1 MYPQQQQQ
9 QNPMEMGQMMQ
20 MMMNRLSEMEW
31 RVRQLEGVLQAGYP
45 VSGASGT
52 GYRELAKPAPMAM
65 DMQISPAYYGRVDV
79 PNQNQNENQY
89 VSQFQ
94 GQPQYR
100 NQYQDYN
107 QGQSR
112 SQGQNQN
119 QNQYQDVNQQFQ
131 GGQAQVGVNQG
142 MYNRGQGQ
150 NGGASVQGQEQI
162 IAVRKNED
170 GDILAIQTDQGRVL
184 QYDQALAEAKSGHL
198 AHVDVFHK
206 YGRDI
211 LRSEP
216 DGIKENNLDNLPQF

>member
-1 MYPQQQQQ
+1 MYSQQQQQ
-9 QNPMEMGQMMQ
+9 QAPMEMGQMMQ
-20 MMMNRLSEMEW
+20 MMMNQLSEMEW
-31 RVRQLEGVLQAGYP
+31 RVRQLEGMLQTGYP
-45 VSGASGT
+45 GS
-52 GYRELAKPAPMAM
+52 GYRDLAKPAPESTGMH
-65 DMQISPAYYGRVDV
+65 ISPAYYGRVDV
-79 PNQNQNENQY
+79 PIENQNENQY
-89 VSQFQ
+89 VNQFL
-94 GQPQYR
+94 GQPQYQ

-107 QGQSR
+107 QGQNR
-112 SQGQNQN
+112 SQAQN

-131 GGQAQVGVNQG
+131 GGQAQVGVNQR
-142 MYNRGQGQ
+142 MYNRGQGL
-150 NGGASVQGQEQI
+150 NGGASIQGQEQI

-216 DGIKENNLDNLPQF
+216 DGIKENNLDNLLQF